1 MQESVKS
8 LQNLV
13 NMFTV
18 YQFMCIFLARI
29 GELINKTPRTRKID
43 NAIVKMLTAAILIC
57 FKTT

>member
-1 MQESVKS
+1 
-8 LQNLV
+8 
-13 NMFTV
+13 MFTV